1 MDTPVLRY
9 ADLRDLDALEQL
21 ETLCFQEHRYR
32 PEFLDWILRNPRTAT
47 LVWIEG
53 GAIIGSVMVLLEN
66 GQSRILSVA
75 VHPARRRGGIG
86 RKLMEAAERVA
97 RERGATVAR
106 LEVSTVNVGAIA
118 LYRGLGYRTE
128 GLLPGYY
135 SWGEDAYSM
144 QKKLEPNA

>member
-1 MDTPVLRY
+1 M
-9 ADLRDLDALEQL
+9 A
-21 ETLCFQEHRYR
+21 
-32 PEFLDWILRNPRTAT
+32 
-47 LVWIEG
+47 
-53 GAIIGSVMVLLEN
+53 
-66 GQSRILSVA
+66 
-75 VHPARRRGGIG
+75 
-86 RKLMEAAERVA
+86 AAERVA

-128 GLLPGYY
+128 GVLPGYY

>member
-1 MDTPVLRY
+1 
-9 ADLRDLDALEQL
+9 
-21 ETLCFQEHRYR
+21 
-32 PEFLDWILRNPRTAT
+32 
-47 LVWIEG
+47 
-53 GAIIGSVMVLLEN
+53 MVLLEN

-106 LEVSTVNVGAIA
+106 LEVSTVNVRAIA